1 MKLLYLSQYR
11 VTIIFGKYLG
21 IPRKFI
27 WGDSGDH
34 WKIHVVGW
42 ETLTK
47 PKALSGIG
55 LTNLE
60 DFNAVCLIKLGW
72 KIINNSKE
80 ILCNILQDKYRN
92 KENDELTRY
101 RGAYSIIW
109 KEIIKNIPKLLQYRS
124 WSIGDSK
131 TINIRTDNRLG
142 KDLCLDNLEVT
153 IPYDLLAVKG
163 WLDKLRSCLPPSL
176 RQDPDVFVVAG
187 TGNGDFL

>member
-1 MKLLYLSQYR
+1 M
-11 VTIIFGKYLG
+11 
-21 IPRKFI
+21 
-27 WGDSGDH
+27 
-34 WKIHVVGW
+34 VGW

-80 ILCNILQDKYRN
+80 IFCNILQDKYRN

-153 IPYDLLAVKG
+153 IPYDLLAVKVCD
-163 WLDKLRSCLPPSL
+163 LV
-176 RQDPDVFVVAG
+176 DV
-187 TGNGDFL
+187 

>member
-1 MKLLYLSQYR
+1 M
-11 VTIIFGKYLG
+11 
-21 IPRKFI
+21 
-27 WGDSGDH
+27 
-34 WKIHVVGW
+34 VGW

-60 DFNAVCLIKLGW
+60 DLNAVYLIKLGW

-109 KEIIKNIPKLLQYRS
+109 EEIIKNIPKLLQYRS
-124 WSIGDSK
+124 WSIGASK
-131 TINIRTDNRLG
+131 TINIGTDNRLG

-153 IPYDLLAVKG
+153 IPYDLLAVKVCD
-163 WLDKLRSCLPPSL
+163 LV
-176 RQDPDVFVVAG
+176 DV
-187 TGNGDFL
+187 